1 MITHL
6 QLQIMDR
13 MNIFKKCKKYYV
25 EQEQEKTS
33 LSNEQQNKNDNNEII
48 SNNEIDNILKE

>member
-6 QLQIMDR
+6 QLQIIDR
-13 MNIFKKCKKYYV
+13 MKIFKKCEKYYV

-33 LSNEQQNKNDNNEII
+33 FSNEQQNKNDNNEII
-48 SNNEIDNILKE
+48 SNNEIDSILKE